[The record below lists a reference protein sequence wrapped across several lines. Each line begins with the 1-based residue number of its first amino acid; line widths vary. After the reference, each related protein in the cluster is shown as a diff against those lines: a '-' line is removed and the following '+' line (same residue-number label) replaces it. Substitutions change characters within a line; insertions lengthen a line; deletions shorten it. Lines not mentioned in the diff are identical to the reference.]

1 MPGCPFSLLPV
12 FSKNRESTGRII
24 LIFPFPARLG
34 RLGVR
39 FQPGPLEI
47 HGGFPVWKSGL
58 IKLSVH
64 YLSFGI
70 KMLESDFPIE

>member
-1 MPGCPFSLLPV
+1 M
-12 FSKNRESTGRII
+12 I
-24 LIFPFPARLG
+24 LIFPFPA